1 MLPTAETV
9 TTAQVA
15 GSIRPPP
22 EHVAGDNAQTILQGF
37 NKHFAIFR
45 EITRQARG
53 FFIDGNWMAAR
64 QAAIDRI
71 SLYGSRIGE
80 TVDELD
86 RRYRFEEFDS
96 ELWQSVKR
104 RYVTLL
110 YQHQQP
116 ELAETY
122 YNSVFVRLF
131 DRHYYK
137 NENIFVR
144 PSVSTERLDSDDPVY
159 RSFYPTRDG
168 WRNCL
173 SRILQEADPGLPY
186 EDLIGDIRRIVS
198 DIRDTSRLPGS
209 LPRHFQLQ
217 ILRPLLYRNRSA
229 YIVGRAIIGPEK
241 RPFIIR
247 LRRSGNGLAYVDRL
261 ITSARDIAN
270 IFSSAR
276 AYFLVDTRFP
286 SALVKFLLTL
296 LPEKMAADL
305 YTQIGFHKQGKAE
318 FYRDFLDHIQRSSDQ
333 LETAPGSRGLVM
345 LVFTLPSYPYVFKVI
360 RDRFKPP
367 KDTTRRAVIDKYHMV
382 KMRDRVGRMSDAWE
396 FSYTAFPLERFT
408 DELLDELKTEAASQ
422 LMIENDTLIIKHLF
436 IERRLEPLNLFLNR
450 CSGEELEEALCEYGN
465 AIREIAAAG
474 LFPGDLL
481 LKNFGYTRHGRVIFY
496 DYDEVMS
503 IGECKFRKIPPPRYP
518 EDELAAEAWY
528 SIDPNDIFPEEF
540 VTFLVTA
547 PEQKEIFTRLHA
559 DLFHVD
565 YWKKL
570 QQTVANNEFPE

>member
-1 MLPTAETV
+1 MANETLKVAELSGPLRLLPE
-9 TTAQVA
+9 
-15 GSIRPPP
+15 R
-22 EHVAGDNAQTILQGF
+22 VAGDIAHTILQGF
-37 NKHFAIFR
+37 NKHFSIFR
-45 EITRQARG
+45 EITQQARG
-53 FFIDGNWMAAR
+53 YFIEGNWMAAR

-71 SLYGSRIGE
+71 SLYSIRIGE
-80 TVDELD
+80 TVDELS

-96 ELWQSVKR
+96 QLWQSVKFH
-104 RYVTLL
+104 YVTLL

-144 PSVSTERLDSDDPVY
+144 PCVSTERLDSDDPVY

-168 WRNCL
+168 WRDCL
-173 SRILQEADPGLPY
+173 SRILKEADHGLPY
-186 EDLIGDIRRIVS
+186 EDLVQDIRRIVGG
-198 DIRDTSRLPGS
+198 IRKSHRIPGLLPK
-209 LPRHFQLQ
+209 HFQLQ
-217 ILRPLLYRNRSA
+217 VLRPLFYRNRSA

-241 RPFIIR
+241 RPLVIC
-247 LRRSGNGLAYVDRL
+247 LRRSGKGQAYVDRL

-296 LPEKMAADL
+296 LPEKNAADL

-345 LVFTLPSYPYVFKVI
+345 LVFSLPSYPYVFKVI

-367 KDTTRRAVIDKYHMV
+367 KDTTREAVIDKYHMV

-408 DELLDELKTEAASQ
+408 EELLEEFRNEAASQ
-422 LMIENDTLIIKHLF
+422 LIIENDTLIIKHLF
-436 IERRLEPLNLFLNR
+436 IERRLEPLNLFLKR
-450 CSGEELEEALCEYGN
+450 ASGPELEDALGEYGN

-481 LKNFGYTRHGRVIFY
+481 SKNFGYTRHGRVIFY
-496 DYDEVMS
+496 DYDEVLP
-503 IGECKFRKIPPPRYP
+503 IGDCNFRDIPPPRYP
-518 EDELAAEAWY
+518 EDELADEPWY
-528 SIDPNDIFPEEF
+528 SIDPHDVFPEEF
-540 VTFLVTA
+540 ATFLVTDT
-547 PEQKEIFTRLHA
+547 EQREIFSRLHSE
-559 DLFHVD
+559 LFAAS
-565 YWKKL
+565 YWKQL

>member
-1 MLPTAETV
+1 MSPPVETLKAVTLVRPVRLLPE
-9 TTAQVA
+9 
-15 GSIRPPP
+15 P
-22 EHVAGDNAQTILQGF
+22 VAGDIAQTILQGF
-37 NKHFAIFR
+37 NKHFSIFR
-45 EITRQARG
+45 EITQQARG
-53 FFIDGNWMAAR
+53 FFVEGNWMSAR

-71 SLYGSRIGE
+71 SLYSTRIGE
-80 TVDELD
+80 TVDELS
-86 RRYRFEEFDS
+86 RRYGFEEFDS
-96 ELWQSVKR
+96 ELWQSVKLN
-104 RYVTLL
+104 YVTLL

-159 RSFYPTRDG
+159 RSFYPTREG
-168 WRNCL
+168 WRDCL
-173 SRILQEADPGLPY
+173 SRILREADHGLPY
-186 EDLIGDIRRIVS
+186 EDIRQDIRRIVG
-198 DIRDTSRLPGS
+198 DIRNSPRIPALLPK
-209 LPRHFQLQ
+209 HFQLQ
-217 ILRPLLYRNRSA
+217 ILRPLFYRNRSA

-241 RPFIIR
+241 RPLIIR
-247 LRRSGNGLAYVDRL
+247 LRRSGNGQAYVDRL
-261 ITSARDIAN
+261 ITSSRDIAN

-296 LPEKMAADL
+296 LPDKMAADM

-367 KDTTRRAVIDKYHMV
+367 KDTTRSIVIDKYHMV

-396 FSYTAFPLERFT
+396 FSHTAFPLGRFT

-422 LMIENDTLIIKHLF
+422 FIIENDTLIIKHLF
-436 IERRLEPLNLFLNR
+436 IERRLQPLNLY
-450 CSGEELEEALCEYGN
+450 LERAGGGDLEDALREYGN

-481 LKNFGYTRHGRVIFY
+481 SKNFGYTRHGRVIFY
-496 DYDEVMS
+496 DYDEVVP
-503 IGECKFRKIPPPRYP
+503 IGECRFRRIPPPRYP
-518 EDELAAEAWY
+518 EDELAGEPWY

-540 VTFLVTA
+540 VTFLVTD
-547 PEQKEIFTRLHA
+547 PEQKEIFTRQHA
-559 DLFHVD
+559 ELFD
-565 YWKKL
+565 ANYWKQL

>member
-1 MLPTAETV
+1 
-9 TTAQVA
+9 
-15 GSIRPPP
+15 
-22 EHVAGDNAQTILQGF
+22 
-37 NKHFAIFR
+37 
-45 EITRQARG
+45 
-53 FFIDGNWMAAR
+53 
-64 QAAIDRI
+64 
-71 SLYGSRIGE
+71 
-80 TVDELD
+80 
-86 RRYRFEEFDS
+86 
-96 ELWQSVKR
+96 
-104 RYVTLL
+104 
-110 YQHQQP
+110 
-116 ELAETY
+116 
-122 YNSVFVRLF
+122 
-131 DRHYYK
+131 
-137 NENIFVR
+137 
-144 PSVSTERLDSDDPVY
+144 
-159 RSFYPTRDG
+159 
-168 WRNCL
+168 
-173 SRILQEADPGLPY
+173 
-186 EDLIGDIRRIVS
+186 
-198 DIRDTSRLPGS
+198 
-209 LPRHFQLQ
+209 
-217 ILRPLLYRNRSA
+217 
-229 YIVGRAIIGPEK
+229 
-241 RPFIIR
+241 
-247 LRRSGNGLAYVDRL
+247 
-261 ITSARDIAN
+261 
-270 IFSSAR
+270 
-276 AYFLVDTRFP
+276 
-286 SALVKFLLTL
+286 
-296 LPEKMAADL
+296 
-305 YTQIGFHKQGKAE
+305 
-318 FYRDFLDHIQRSSDQ
+318 
-333 LETAPGSRGLVM
+333 M